1 MTRINIGIKPVDLCK
16 KHLLAEHREIIRIPN
31 QIKSGRLKSNGTIPE
46 SFRLGQGHVRFFINK
61 QLYLKNRYLQLYED
75 CLRRNCNVQDYS
87 SCWDEIPEN
96 LMNDYEPTDQDIILI
111 KSRIEERLKEM
122 NKSKIKKN
130 GKFQGK
136 I

>member
-1 MTRINIGIKPVDLCK
+1 MTRINIGIKPADLCK

-31 QIKSGRLKSNGTIPE
+31 QIKSGRLKSNVAIPE

-87 SCWDEIPEN
+87 SCWDGIPEN

-122 NKSKIKKN
+122 NKPKVKKS

-136 I
+136 V